1 MRRLAPIILTVAL
14 CAQFA
19 PQVSAQSSAPAGAE
33 GTAGGVPVID
43 VANIAQQLV
52 DMAIQKV
59 RTRVMDDA
67 RRKAFS
73 HFRRVSQHA
82 GVDVFQG
89 GIAREALTSRVPA
102 RRPGLYTRLY
112 RPGYAAGIPEGR
124 QDSLSAARMDS
135 VTISHAREMEL
146 LQRDIEQ
153 LNKQIA
159 ELNRELAR
167 RLTRRAP
174 RWGNNPPNPQG
185 DIEQLQA
192 ALQAKTGMVTA
203 LHAIAAVLGGYHGFA
218 RDLYGRQQDARYGFK
233 VERGAQEFVGHRLP
247 PPFVPDPRYDG
258 AKRFLR
264 FPGLRE
270 GGGEN

>member
-1 MRRLAPIILTVAL
+1 MSRLAPIILTLAL
-14 CAQFA
+14 CAQLA
-19 PQVSAQSSAPAGAE
+19 PQAGAQSSAPAGAE
-33 GTAGGVPVID
+33 STAGGVPVID
-43 VANIAQQLV
+43 IANIAQMLV

-73 HFRRVSQHA
+73 HYRRVSQHA
-82 GVDVFQG
+82 GVSVFQSG
-89 GIAREALTSRVPA
+89 VAREALTSRVPA
-102 RRPGLYTRLY
+102 RRPNLYTKIY
-112 RPGYAAGIPEGR
+112 RPGYADGVPEGR

-135 VTISHAREMEL
+135 VTISHAREMEM

-153 LNKQIA
+153 LNRQIA
-159 ELNRELAR
+159 KLNQELAR

-174 RWGNNPPNPQG
+174 RWGNNAPNPRG
-185 DIEQLQA
+185 DIDQLQA
-192 ALQAKTGMVTA
+192 ALQAKTGMLTA

-218 RDLYGRQQDARYGFK
+218 RDLYGRQQSARAGFK
-233 VERGAQEFVGHRLP
+233 VQRGAQEFVGHRVP

-270 GGGEN
+270 GGGN